1 MFNAVIGA
9 SSRKVFVYELIRGSL
24 SMGSTFRRY
33 KVTMIHPAQTAAVLL
48 SSLMY
53 LVCSPAV
60 FATDHYPVNSTMLLV
75 DRSIPGTDQ
84 LRFLDEEELRPE
96 PGDFEI
102 LSSILMSSVSGERW
116 ATITFKNTS
125 PSQRIFTQDH
135 ILATFANGSKARPL
149 HIKQVFE
156 GHQVISLT
164 LNFNV
169 HKFPIVWLNTRSQ

>member
-1 MFNAVIGA
+1 MTNPVQAAAILLA
-9 SSRKVFVYELIRGSL
+9 ALI
-24 SMGSTFRRY
+24 F
-33 KVTMIHPAQTAAVLL
+33 LL
-48 SSLMY
+48 
-53 LVCSPAV
+53 CSPAV
-60 FATDHYPVNSTMLLV
+60 FAAERFPANSTMLLV

-84 LRFLDEEELRPE
+84 LRFLDEDDLLPE

-116 ATITFKNTS
+116 ATITFRNTS
-125 PSQRIFTQDH
+125 AHQRIFTQDH
-135 ILATFANGSKARPL
+135 ILATFANGGKARPL